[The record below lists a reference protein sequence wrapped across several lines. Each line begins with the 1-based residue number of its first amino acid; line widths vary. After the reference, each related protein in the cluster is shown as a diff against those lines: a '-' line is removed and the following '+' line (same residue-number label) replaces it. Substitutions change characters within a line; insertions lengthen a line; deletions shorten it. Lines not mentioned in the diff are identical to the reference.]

1 MKIIFFKEKSVKNT
15 TTIAAYAIFLSSL
28 IMCSSP
34 SVNAKEGES
43 VRNITIQTA
52 ISDCAKSK
60 CDVIELSGTFH
71 GWKGGCPSSA
81 MKTRSDWVIK
91 DDSGCLFVAGANP
104 AGLSMQ
110 KPANEKVRV
119 TGHVVA
125 GEAGKFRFEAT
136 SVIIDD

>member
-1 MKIIFFKEKSVKNT
+1 MKINFFKEMSIKKIS
-15 TTIAAYAIFLSSL
+15 TIAASAIVLSSL

-43 VRNITIQTA
+43 VKSITISQA

-71 GWKGGCPSSA
+71 GWNGGCPSSA

-91 DDSGCLFVAGANP
+91 DDSGCLFVAGAKP
-104 AGLSMQ
+104 PGLSMQ

-119 TGHVVA
+119 TGHIVA

-136 SVIIDD
+136 SVIIDE